1 MAGSPCCC
9 RTSLRPGSSSSTASS
24 GCSSWPTTTI
34 RSTWRPGTW
43 PACFQDSGEVF
54 GSLVLA
60 LMESLFQDRIRR
72 RDSGS
77 GGDPK
82 GVPIDEGRVWRADQ
96 RHRYRRGRAPE
107 GEGEDKQ
114 VLFGE
119 DRNIT
124 YVTLMLLKCLYPQT
138 RSNPLLMLFL
148 FQAPPV
154 SWDVEAILQRGR
166 DGRHDTTAAKVRNTE
181 IEREWIQTNG
191 KKGPNWLTL
200 HYPLGKGRV
209 QLSMPRGWTWWPS
222 KMNLLFA
229 FNCVSYTF
237 YCLRYSDQLDSCFI
251 MSAGIRVWH
260 IDHLNC
266 FLIKILA
273 GTCRQVC
280 SSVEIK
286 RPSSLST
293 ASTWYLCL
301 KHK

>member
-1 MAGSPCCC
+1 
-9 RTSLRPGSSSSTASS
+9 
-24 GCSSWPTTTI
+24 
-34 RSTWRPGTW
+34 
-43 PACFQDSGEVF
+43 
-54 GSLVLA
+54 
-60 LMESLFQDRIRR
+60 
-72 RDSGS
+72 
-77 GGDPK
+77 
-82 GVPIDEGRVWRADQ
+82 
-96 RHRYRRGRAPE
+96 
-107 GEGEDKQ
+107 
-114 VLFGE
+114 
-119 DRNIT
+119 
-124 YVTLMLLKCLYPQT
+124 
-138 RSNPLLMLFL
+138 MLFL

-166 DGRHDTTAAKVRNTE
+166 DGRHDTTAAKVKNTE
-181 IEREWIQTNG
+181 SEREWIQTNG

-293 ASTWYLCL
+293 ASTSSASTCASSTSSTSKLETSCTGTSALSETSATMSTSVYLLLIYRLRFRTTCFITE
-301 KHK
+301 